1 MANNIWEQFDKEFDT
16 SSLKEDVKNSKSG
29 SYKEVPEGTYE
40 VSIEKLELVASKA
53 GKPMVTCWMKVLSDG
68 EYKGSLIFMN
78 QVIDEGFKIHT
89 VNEFLRALES
99 GQNVEFQSYKQYGNL
114 LMDIHEAISGNLE
127 YALKYGKNKKG
138 FPFFEIKE
146 VFEVE

>member
-1 MANNIWEQFDKEFDT
+1 MAKNIWEQFDEQFDT
-16 SSLKEDVKNSKSG
+16 EALGKDVENSKSG

-53 GKPMVTCWMKVLSDG
+53 GKPMVTCWMKVLTDG

-89 VNEFLRALES
+89 VNEFLRSLDSGLEI
-99 GQNVEFQSYKQYGNL
+99 EFLSYKQYGNL
-114 LMDIHEAISGNLE
+114 LMDVHEAISGKLE
-127 YALKYGKNKKG
+127 YALNYGKNRKG
-138 FPFFEIKE
+138 YPTFEIEE
-146 VFEVE
+146 VFDA